1 MARKSFE
8 ICEKND
14 AHALDNMGQNAHS
27 STMTAIVTCGYTRPA
42 LAATRSLGRAQIPV
56 AVAMPFRPALAA
68 WSRFA
73 TSTFLVPD
81 PHLDARRFARVIS
94 KSLQQRYATCA
105 ITSTNAALWALSRWR
120 DELPLMA
127 QRIFP
132 PHLSVVRSLDLS
144 ALHDLAESVR
154 VPCIDTVRMNPGD
167 PTESVL
173 KNLSGLKPPFLVRPL
188 VPWTEREDGSRRI
201 IENRVVYTLEEL
213 RVLLEHH
220 YEVTAGGCLVES
232 RPEGRSIAY
241 VAVCKQG
248 KPFAELFQ
256 ERLHEARPF
265 SEVATLARTITPIPR
280 AKRLART
287 ILDALSWQGPAK
299 VEMVETPSGE
309 IKLVTV
315 IGRLWGSA
323 QLAINA
329 GVNVPL
335 LCYRLAED
343 SAQISKT
350 LIKGQPG
357 IQMRWMRGDIKPL
370 VLNTFRKTK
379 QLFGTNQASD
389 NLSNASPAQIN
400 KRYWDVLDLADPMP
414 FFFEVQH
421 ATRQIVRKNP
431 MEVFSSL

>member
-1 MARKSFE
+1 MFSP
-8 ICEKND
+8 
-14 AHALDNMGQNAHS
+14 LDNIRQGDHNTS
-27 STMTAIVTCGYTRPA
+27 MTAIVTCGYTRPA

-105 ITSTNAALWALSRWR
+105 ITSTNVALWALSRWR

-132 PHLSVVRSLDLS
+132 PHLSVVRALDLS
-144 ALHDLAESVR
+144 ALHDLAESIGL
-154 VPCIDTVRMNPGD
+154 PCVDTVRMNPGD
-167 PTESVL
+167 PVESVI
-173 KNLSGLKPPFLVRPL
+173 KNLSGLKPPYLVRPL

-201 IENRVVYTLEEL
+201 IENRVVYTTEEL
-213 RVLLEHH
+213 RALLDHNF
-220 YEVTAGGCLVES
+220 EVTAGGCLIES
-232 RPEGRSIAY
+232 RPVGRSIAY

-265 SEVATLARTITPIPR
+265 SEVATLARTIGPIPK
-280 AKRLART
+280 AKRLARS
-287 ILDALSWQGPAK
+287 ILEALSWQGPAK

-309 IKLVTV
+309 VKLVTV

-350 LIKGQPG
+350 LIKGKPG

-370 VLNTFRKTK
+370 VLQAIGKTK
-379 QLFGTNQASD
+379 R
-389 NLSNASPAQIN
+389 LSAGMGSVDVQSSGSTATQIN

-414 FFFEVQH
+414 FLFELQH
-421 ATRQIVRKNP
+421 ATRQVVRKNP
-431 MEVFSSL
+431 MEVFKSL